1 MNGDRRGQTSVKDR
15 GTVAKSHDGV
25 GAGGGGGGGGGGGR
39 DDRVSATYRR
49 LRELIVRGRL
59 APGARVIETE
69 LAGRL
74 DVSRTPV
81 RAALLRL
88 EQEGY
93 IVSPGAGQRARP
105 AVTALTREDA
115 EELFNIVAEVEG
127 LAARR
132 AASLDPKARRRLVRE
147 LRGLNAALL
156 KAAMARRPDPNR
168 LFRLDEEFH
177 GHYVHTAAGPRL
189 LALHQGIRPQAERYV
204 RVYVN
209 ALVDEIGTSVA
220 EHNVIIRAIESG
232 NVDAAQRAV
241 QTNWRNAAERLG
253 RVITTMGEHGSW

>member
-1 MNGDRRGQTSVKDR
+1 VTKAHNS
-15 GTVAKSHDGV
+15 
-25 GAGGGGGGGGGGGR
+25 GGR
-39 DDRVSATYRR
+39 DDRVSTTYRR
-49 LRELIVRGRL
+49 LRELIVRGRV
-59 APGARVIETE
+59 AAGARLIETE
-69 LAGRL
+69 LASRL
-74 DVSRTPV
+74 GVSRTPV

-93 IVSPGAGQRARP
+93 ILSPGAGLRARP
-105 AVTALTREDA
+105 TVVALTREDA
-115 EELFNIVAEVEG
+115 AELFNIIAEVEG

-132 AASLDPKARRRLVRE
+132 AASLPLPERRRLVRE
-147 LRGLNAALL
+147 LRRLNAGLL

-177 GHYVHTAAGPRL
+177 AHYVHHAAGPRL
-189 LALHQGIRPQAERYV
+189 LALHQSIKPQAERYV

-232 NVDAAQRAV
+232 NADAAQRAV
-241 QTNWRNAAERLG
+241 ETNWRNAAERLG
-253 RVITTMGEHGSW
+253 RVILTMGEHGSW